1 MPLIKSDDLRT
12 LVARALTHAGATNAA
27 AASTARAL
35 VAADEQGIATHGA
48 SRTSHYV
55 GHLRNARVIGDAVPR
70 IAHERGG
77 ACLIDAGNGLAYPA
91 CEMAVTELIKRA
103 KQFGVAYVG
112 ITNSNHNGMTSFHL
126 EPLAEAGLV
135 ALAFGNSPAAMN
147 AWGGKR
153 PIFGTNPIAAAF
165 PRLRKPAAAFPRRNL
180 WPVIVDL
187 ALTEVAKGK
196 LMMAAR
202 DNKPI
207 PLGWALDRAGNPTT
221 DANEGIHGSLTPA
234 GGAKGAMLALM
245 IELLAVALT
254 GAAFGFEMDSFF
266 SATGNTARLGQGF
279 LAIDPGALAGSEIY
293 GDRVEALVAAMLAD
307 DGVRLPGYRRFENR
321 EKAQRDGIDLP
332 DAIIVELTALAA

>member
-1 MPLIKSDDLRT
+1 MAVMISENLRLLI
-12 LVARALTHAGATNAA
+12 AQALTRAGASGIA

-55 GHLRNARVIGDAVPR
+55 GHLRHARVIGDAVPR

-77 ACLIDAGNGLAYPA
+77 ACLIDASNGLAYPA
-91 CEMAVTELIKRA
+91 CELAVAELIKRS

-147 AWGGKR
+147 AWGGTR

-165 PRLRKPAAAFPRRNL
+165 PRRGH
-180 WPVIVDL
+180 WPVIIDL

-202 DNKPI
+202 DKQAI
-207 PLGWALDRAGNPTT
+207 PLGWALDRDGKPTT
-221 DANEGIHGSLTPA
+221 DANEGIHGSLVPA

-266 SATGNTARLGQGF
+266 SATGNSARLGQGF

-307 DGVRLPGYRRFENR
+307 DSVRLPGYRRYENR
-321 EKAQRDGIDLP
+321 EKARRDGIALP
-332 DAIIVELTALAA
+332 DAMIAELNALAA

>member
-1 MPLIKSDDLRT
+1 MPLIKSDGLRT
-12 LVARALTHAGATNAA
+12 LVARALTHAGASSAA

-48 SRTSHYV
+48 SRTPHYV
-55 GHLRNARVIGDAVPR
+55 GHLRNARVIGAALPR
-70 IAHERGG
+70 VAHERGG

-91 CEMAVTELIKRA
+91 CEMAVVELIKRA

-135 ALAFGNSPAAMN
+135 ALAFCNSPAAMN
-147 AWGGKR
+147 AWGGAR

-165 PRLRKPAAAFPRRNL
+165 PRRNL
-180 WPVIVDL
+180 WPVIIDL

-202 DNKPI
+202 DKQPI
-207 PLGWALDRAGNPTT
+207 PLGWALDRDGNPTT
-221 DANEGIHGSLTPA
+221 DANEGIHGSLMPA

-245 IELLAVALT
+245 IELLAVSLT

-321 EKAQRDGIDLP
+321 EKAQRDGLEIP
-332 DAIIVELTALAA
+332 DAIIAELNALAA

>member
-1 MPLIKSDDLRT
+1 MAVMISENLRV
-12 LVARALTHAGATNAA
+12 LVARALTRAGASAIA

-35 VAADEQGIATHGA
+35 VAADEQGISTHGA
-48 SRTSHYV
+48 SRTPHYV

-70 IAHERGG
+70 IPHERGG

-91 CEMAVTELIKRA
+91 CEMAVVELIKRA

-165 PRLRKPAAAFPRRNL
+165 PRRGH

-207 PLGWALDRAGNPTT
+207 PLGWALDRDGNPTT

-234 GGAKGAMLALM
+234 GGAKGAMLALT

-266 SATGNTARLGQGF
+266 SATGNMARLGQGF
-279 LAIDPGALAGSEIY
+279 LAIDPGAMAGNEIY
-293 GDRVEALVAAMLAD
+293 SDRIEALVAAMLQD

-332 DAIIVELTALAA
+332 DAIIAELTALAA

>member
-1 MPLIKSDDLRT
+1 MAVMISENLRV
-12 LVARALTHAGATNAA
+12 LVARALTRAGASAIA

-35 VAADEQGIATHGA
+35 VSADEHGISTHGV
-48 SRTSHYV
+48 SRTPHYV

-70 IAHERGG
+70 VAHERGG

-91 CEMAVTELIKRA
+91 CEMAVAELTKRA

-135 ALAFGNSPAAMN
+135 ALAFCNSPAAMN

-165 PRLRKPAAAFPRRNL
+165 PRRGH
-180 WPVIVDL
+180 WPVVVDL

-207 PLGWALDRAGNPTT
+207 PLGWALDRDGNPTT
-221 DANEGIHGSLTPA
+221 DANEGIHGSLVPA

-254 GAAFGFEMDSFF
+254 GAAFGYEIDSFF
-266 SATGNTARLGQGF
+266 SSTGNMARLGQGF
-279 LAIDPGALAGSEIY
+279 LAIDPGALAGNQIY
-293 GDRVEALVAAMLAD
+293 GDRVEALVAAMLED

-321 EKAQRDGIDLP
+321 EKAQRDGINLP
-332 DAIIVELTALAA
+332 DAIIAELNALAA

>member
-1 MPLIKSDDLRT
+1 MAIMISENLRV
-12 LVARALTHAGATNAA
+12 LAARALTRAGASTVA

-35 VAADEQGIATHGA
+35 VAADEHGIGTHGV
-48 SRTSHYV
+48 SRTAHYA
-55 GHLRNARVIGDAVPR
+55 GHLRNARVIGDAVPH

-91 CEMAVTELIKRA
+91 CEIAVAELIKRA

-135 ALAFGNSPAAMN
+135 ALAFCNSPAAMN

-165 PRLRKPAAAFPRRNL
+165 PRRGQ
-180 WPVIVDL
+180 WPVIIDL

-207 PLGWALDRAGNPTT
+207 PLGWALDRDGNPTT
-221 DANEGIHGSLTPA
+221 DANEGIHGSLVPA

-245 IELLAVALT
+245 IELLAVSLT

-266 SATGNTARLGQGF
+266 SASGNTARLGQGF
-279 LAIDPGALAGSEIY
+279 LAIDPGAMAGNEIY
-293 GDRVEALVAAMLAD
+293 SERVEALVTTMLED
-307 DGVRLPGYRRFENR
+307 NGVRLPGYRRFENR
-321 EKAQRDGIDLP
+321 EKAQRDGVEIP
-332 DAIIVELTALAA
+332 DAIIAELNALTA

>member
-1 MPLIKSDDLRT
+1 MPVLKSDDLQQ
-12 LVARALTHAGATNAA
+12 LVIRALIHAGASTVA

-35 VAADEQGIATHGA
+35 VAADEQGISSHGV
-48 SRTSHYV
+48 SRTPHYV

-70 IAHERGG
+70 VAHERGG

-91 CEMAVTELIKRA
+91 CEMAVAELTKRA
-103 KQFGVAYVG
+103 KQFGVTYVG

-126 EPLAEAGLV
+126 ESLAEAGLV
-135 ALAFGNSPAAMN
+135 SLAFGNSPAAMN

-165 PRLRKPAAAFPRRNL
+165 PRRAR
-180 WPVIVDL
+180 WPVVVDL

-196 LMMAAR
+196 LMLAAR

-221 DANEGIHGSLTPA
+221 DANEGIHGSLMPA

-245 IELLAVALT
+245 VELLAAALT
-254 GAAFGFEMDSFF
+254 GAAFGYEMDSFF
-266 SATGNTARLGQGF
+266 SATGNSARLGQGF
-279 LAIDPGALAGSEIY
+279 LAIDPGALAGNEIY
-293 GDRVEALVAAMLAD
+293 NHRIDALVDAMLAD

-321 EKAQRDGIDLP
+321 EKARRDGIDLP
-332 DAIIVELTALAA
+332 DAIIAELHALAA

>member
-1 MPLIKSDDLRT
+1 MPILKSDDLQQ
-12 LVARALTHAGATNAA
+12 LVVHALIHAGASTVA

-35 VAADEQGIATHGA
+35 VAADEQGISSHGV
-48 SRTSHYV
+48 SRTPHYV

-70 IAHERGG
+70 VAHERGG

-91 CEMAVTELIKRA
+91 CEMAVAELIKRA

-126 EPLAEAGLV
+126 ESLAEAGLV
-135 ALAFGNSPAAMN
+135 CLAFGNSPAAMN

-165 PRLRKPAAAFPRRNL
+165 PRRGQ

-196 LMMAAR
+196 LMLAAR
-202 DNKPI
+202 DSQPI

-221 DANEGIHGSLTPA
+221 DANEGIHGSLVPA
-234 GGAKGAMLALM
+234 GGAKGAMLALT
-245 IELLAVALT
+245 IELLAAALT

-279 LAIDPGALAGSEIY
+279 LAIDPGALAGSDVFA
-293 GDRVEALVAAMLAD
+293 DRVEALVAAMLED
-307 DGVRLPGYRRFENR
+307 EGVRLPGYRRFENR
-321 EKAQRDGIDLP
+321 EKARRDGIDIP
-332 DAIIVELTALAA
+332 DAMLTELRALAA

>member
-1 MPLIKSDDLRT
+1 MAVMIAEDLRV
-12 LVARALTHAGATNAA
+12 LVARALTHAGASRIA

-35 VAADEQGIATHGA
+35 VAADEQGISTHGV

-55 GHLRNARVIGDAVPR
+55 GHLRNARVIGEAVPR

-91 CEMAVTELIKRA
+91 CEMAVAELIKRS
-103 KQFGVAYVG
+103 KKFGVAYVG

-165 PRLRKPAAAFPRRNL
+165 PRRGH
-180 WPVIVDL
+180 WPVIIDL

-196 LMMAAR
+196 LMLAAR

-207 PLGWALDRAGNPTT
+207 PLGWALDRNGKPTT
-221 DANEGIHGSLTPA
+221 DANEGIHGSLMPA

-245 IELLAVALT
+245 IELLAVSLT

-279 LAIDPGALAGSEIY
+279 LAIDPGAMAGHEIY
-293 GDRVEALVAAMLAD
+293 SERIEALVAAMLED
-307 DGVRLPGYRRFENR
+307 NGVRLPGYRRFENR
-321 EKAQRDGIDLP
+321 EKARRDGMELP
-332 DAIIVELTALAA
+332 DALIAELHALAA

>member
-1 MPLIKSDDLRT
+1 MPLLKSDDLQQ
-12 LVARALTHAGATNAA
+12 LVVRALSHAGASTVA

-35 VAADEQGIATHGA
+35 VAADEQGISTHGV
-48 SRTSHYV
+48 SRTPHYV

-70 IAHERGG
+70 VAHERGG

-91 CEMAVTELIKRA
+91 CEMAVAELIKRA

-112 ITNSNHNGMTSFHL
+112 VTNSNHNGMTSFHL

-135 ALAFGNSPAAMN
+135 CLAFGNSPAAMN

-165 PRLRKPAAAFPRRNL
+165 PRRGQ
-180 WPVIVDL
+180 WPVVVDL

-196 LMMAAR
+196 LMLAAR
-202 DNKPI
+202 DNQPI

-221 DANEGIHGSLTPA
+221 DANEGIHGSLVPA
-234 GGAKGAMLALM
+234 GGVKGAMLALT
-245 IELLAVALT
+245 IELLAAALT

-279 LAIDPGALAGSEIY
+279 LAIDPGALAGSDIY
-293 GDRVEALVAAMLAD
+293 ADRVEALVAAMLED
-307 DGVRLPGYRRFENR
+307 EGVRLPGYRRFENR
-321 EKAQRDGIDLP
+321 EKARRDGIDIS
-332 DAIIVELTALAA
+332 DAMLTELRALAP

>member
-1 MPLIKSDDLRT
+1 MALIKSDDLRT
-12 LVARALTHAGATNAA
+12 LVARALTHAGATSVAA
-27 AASTARAL
+27 TSTARAL

-48 SRTSHYV
+48 SRTPHYV

-70 IAHERGG
+70 VAHERGG

-91 CEMAVTELIKRA
+91 CEMAVTELTKRA

-126 EPLAEAGLV
+126 EPLAKAGLV
-135 ALAFGNSPAAMN
+135 ALAFCNSPAAMN

-165 PRLRKPAAAFPRRNL
+165 PRRGH
-180 WPVIVDL
+180 WPVVVDL

-207 PLGWALDRAGNPTT
+207 PLGWALDRDGNPTT
-221 DANEGIHGSLTPA
+221 DANEGIHGSLVPA

-245 IELLAVALT
+245 IELLAVSLT

-266 SATGNTARLGQGF
+266 SATGNTPRLGQGF
-279 LAIDPGALAGSEIY
+279 LAIDPGAMAGNQIY
-293 GDRVEALVAAMLAD
+293 GDRVEALVAAMLED
-307 DGVRLPGYRRFENR
+307 DGVRLPGYRRFENH

-332 DAIIVELTALAA
+332 DAIIAELTALAA

>member
-1 MPLIKSDDLRT
+1 MPVLKSDDLLQ
-12 LVARALTHAGATNAA
+12 LVIRALAHAGASKTA

-35 VAADEQGIATHGA
+35 VAADEQGISSHGV
-48 SRTSHYV
+48 SRTAHYV
-55 GHLRNARVIGDAVPR
+55 GHLRSARVIGDAVPR
-70 IAHERGG
+70 MAHERGG

-91 CEMAVTELIKRA
+91 CEMAVAELIKRA

-126 EPLAEAGLV
+126 ESLAEAGLV
-135 ALAFGNSPAAMN
+135 SLALGNSPAAMN

-165 PRLRKPAAAFPRRNL
+165 PRRGQ
-180 WPVIVDL
+180 WPVVVDL

-196 LMMAAR
+196 LMLAAR

-207 PLGWALDRAGNPTT
+207 PLGWALDRNGNPTT
-221 DANEGIHGSLTPA
+221 DANEGIHGSLMPA

-245 IELLAVALT
+245 VELLAAALT
-254 GAAFGFEMDSFF
+254 GAAFGYEMDSFF
-266 SATGNTARLGQGF
+266 SATGNSARLGQGF
-279 LAIDPGALAGSEIY
+279 LAVDPGALAGNEIY
-293 GDRVEALVAAMLAD
+293 NHRIEALVGVMLAD

-321 EKAQRDGIDLP
+321 ESARRDGIEMP
-332 DAIIVELTALAA
+332 AATIAELHALAA

>member
-1 MPLIKSDDLRT
+1 MAVMISENLRV
-12 LVARALTHAGATNAA
+12 LVAQALTRAGASAIA

-35 VAADEQGIATHGA
+35 VAAEEQCIGTHGV
-48 SRTSHYV
+48 SRTPHYV

-91 CEMAVTELIKRA
+91 CEMAVAELTKRA

-165 PRLRKPAAAFPRRNL
+165 PRRGQ

-207 PLGWALDRAGNPTT
+207 PLGWALDRNGNPTT
-221 DANEGIHGSLTPA
+221 DANEGIHGSLVPA

-245 IELLAVALT
+245 IELLAVSLT
-254 GAAFGFEMDSFF
+254 GATFGFEMDSFF
-266 SATGNTARLGQGF
+266 SATGNMARLGQGF
-279 LAIDPGALAGSEIY
+279 LAIDPGAMAGNQIY
-293 GDRVEALVAAMLAD
+293 GDRVEALVAAMLED
-307 DGVRLPGYRRFENR
+307 DGVRLPGYRRFEKR
-321 EKAQRDGIDLP
+321 EKARRDGIDLP
-332 DAIIVELTALAA
+332 DATIAELNALAA

>member
-1 MPLIKSDDLRT
+1 MAVMISENLRVLVVRALIRAGASDD
-12 LVARALTHAGATNAA
+12 A

-35 VAADEQGIATHGA
+35 VAADEQGIGTHGA
-48 SRTSHYV
+48 SRTPHYV
-55 GHLRNARVIGDAVPR
+55 GHLRNARVIGDARPR
-70 IAHERGG
+70 IVHERGG

-91 CEMAVTELIKRA
+91 CEMAVGELIKRA

-126 EPLAEAGLV
+126 EPLAKAGLV

-165 PRLRKPAAAFPRRNL
+165 PRRGH

-207 PLGWALDRAGNPTT
+207 PLGWALDRDGNPTT
-221 DANEGIHGSLTPA
+221 DANEGIHGSLVPA

-266 SATGNTARLGQGF
+266 SANGNTARLGQGF
-279 LAIDPGALAGSEIY
+279 LAIDPGALAGNEIY
-293 GDRVEALVAAMLAD
+293 SERIEALIAAMLED

-321 EKAQRDGIDLP
+321 EKAQRDGVEIP
-332 DAIIVELTALAA
+332 DAMIAELAALAA

>member
-1 MPLIKSDDLRT
+1 MAVMIAEDLRV
-12 LVARALTHAGATNAA
+12 LVARALTHAGASRIA

-35 VAADEQGIATHGA
+35 VAADEQGIFTHGV

-55 GHLRNARVIGDAVPR
+55 GHLRNARVIGEAVPH

-91 CEMAVTELIKRA
+91 CEMAVAELIKRS
-103 KQFGVAYVG
+103 KKFGVAYVG
-112 ITNSNHNGMTSFHL
+112 ITHSNHNGMTSFHL

-165 PRLRKPAAAFPRRNL
+165 PRRGH
-180 WPVIVDL
+180 WPVMVDL

-196 LMMAAR
+196 LMLAAR

-207 PLGWALDRAGNPTT
+207 PLGWALDRNGKPTT
-221 DANEGIHGSLTPA
+221 DANEGIHGSLMPA

-245 IELLAVALT
+245 IELLAVSLT

-279 LAIDPGALAGSEIY
+279 LAIDPGAIAGHEIY
-293 GDRVEALVAAMLAD
+293 SARIEALVAAMLED
-307 DGVRLPGYRRFENR
+307 NGVRLPGYRRFENR
-321 EKAQRDGIDLP
+321 EKARRDGMELP
-332 DAIIVELTALAA
+332 DALIAELHALAA

>member
-1 MPLIKSDDLRT
+1 MAVMTSESLRV
-12 LVARALTHAGATNAA
+12 LVACALTHAGASSAA

-35 VAADEQGIATHGA
+35 VAAEEQGIASHGV
-48 SRTSHYV
+48 SRTPHYV
-55 GHLRNARVIGDAVPR
+55 GHLRNARVIGNAVPR
-70 IAHERGG
+70 VVHERGG
-77 ACLIDAGNGLAYPA
+77 ACLLDAGNGLAYPA
-91 CEMAVTELIKRA
+91 CDMAVAELIKRC
-103 KQFGVAYVG
+103 QEFGVAYVG

-126 EPLAEAGLV
+126 QPLAEAGLV

-147 AWGGKR
+147 AWGGAR

-165 PRLRKPAAAFPRRNL
+165 PRRGH
-180 WPVIVDL
+180 WPVMVDL

-196 LMMAAR
+196 LMLAAR

-207 PLGWALDRAGNPTT
+207 PLGWALDRDGNPTT
-221 DANEGIHGSLTPA
+221 DANAGIHGSLVPA

-254 GAAFGFEMDSFF
+254 GAAFGYEMDSFF

-279 LAIDPGALAGSEIY
+279 LAIDPGALAGNQIY
-293 GDRVEALVAAMLAD
+293 GDRVEALVTAMLED

-321 EKAQRDGIDLP
+321 EKSQRDGIDLP
-332 DAIIVELTALAA
+332 EAIIAELNTLAA

>member
-1 MPLIKSDDLRT
+1 MAVMISENLRV
-12 LVARALTHAGATNAA
+12 LVARALTRAGASSTA

-35 VAADEQGIATHGA
+35 VAADEQGITSHGV
-48 SRTSHYV
+48 SRTPHYV
-55 GHLRNARVIGDAVPR
+55 AHLRHARVIGDAVPR

-77 ACLIDAGNGLAYPA
+77 AALIDAGNGLAYPA
-91 CEMAVTELIKRA
+91 CEMAVAELIKRT
-103 KQFGVAYVG
+103 KEFGVAYVG

-126 EPLAEAGLV
+126 EPLAKAGLV

-165 PRLRKPAAAFPRRNL
+165 PRFRKPDAAFPRRHL

-196 LMMAAR
+196 LMIAAR

-207 PLGWALDRAGNPTT
+207 PLGWALDRDGNPTT
-221 DANEGIHGSLTPA
+221 DANEGIRGSLTPA
-234 GGAKGAMLALM
+234 GGAKGAMLALTV
-245 IELLAVALT
+245 ELLAVALT

-279 LAIDPGALAGSEIY
+279 LAINPGALAGNQIY
-293 GDRVEALVAAMLAD
+293 GDRVEALVAAMLED
-307 DGVRLPGYRRFENR
+307 DGVRLPGYRRFEHR
-321 EKAQRDGIDLP
+321 EKAQRDGVEIP
-332 DAIIVELTALAA
+332 DAIITELTALAA

>member
-1 MPLIKSDDLRT
+1 MAVMISENLRV
-12 LVARALTHAGATNAA
+12 LVARALTRAGASAIA

-35 VAADEQGIATHGA
+35 VAADEQGISTHGA
-48 SRTSHYV
+48 SRTPHYV

-70 IAHERGG
+70 IVHERGG

-126 EPLAEAGLV
+126 EPLAGAGLV
-135 ALAFGNSPAAMN
+135 ALAFCNSPAAMN

-165 PRLRKPAAAFPRRNL
+165 PRRGQ

-207 PLGWALDRAGNPTT
+207 PLGWALDRDGNPTT
-221 DANEGIHGSLTPA
+221 DANEGIHGSLVPA

-245 IELLAVALT
+245 IELLAVSLT

-279 LAIDPGALAGSEIY
+279 LAIDPGAMAGNEIY
-293 GDRVEALVAAMLAD
+293 SERIEALVAAMLED

-321 EKAQRDGIDLP
+321 EKAQRDGVEIP
-332 DAIIVELTALAA
+332 DALITELNALAA

>member
-1 MPLIKSDDLRT
+1 MAIMISESLRV
-12 LVARALTHAGATNAA
+12 LAARALTRAGASTIA

-35 VAADEQGIATHGA
+35 VAADEQGISTHGA
-48 SRTSHYV
+48 SRIPHYV

-70 IAHERGG
+70 VAHERGG

-91 CEMAVTELIKRA
+91 CEMAVSELIKRA

-126 EPLAEAGLV
+126 EPLAEAGMV
-135 ALAFGNSPAAMN
+135 ALAFCNSPAAMN

-165 PRLRKPAAAFPRRNL
+165 PRRGQ
-180 WPVIVDL
+180 WPVIIDL

-207 PLGWALDRAGNPTT
+207 PLGWALDRDGNPTT
-221 DANEGIHGSLTPA
+221 DANEGIHGSLVPA

-245 IELLAVALT
+245 IELLAVSLT

-266 SATGNTARLGQGF
+266 SSTGNMARLGQGF
-279 LAIDPGALAGSEIY
+279 LAIDPGAMAGNQIY
-293 GDRVEALVAAMLAD
+293 GDRVEALVAAMLED

-321 EKAQRDGIDLP
+321 EKAQRDGVEIP
-332 DAIIVELTALAA
+332 DALITELNALAA

>member
-1 MPLIKSDDLRT
+1 MAVMISENLRA
-12 LVARALTHAGATNAA
+12 LVARALTRAGASTIA

-55 GHLRNARVIGDAVPR
+55 GHLRSGRVIGDAVPR

-77 ACLIDAGNGLAYPA
+77 ACLVDAGNGLAYPA
-91 CEMAVTELIKRA
+91 CEMAVTELTKRS

-135 ALAFGNSPAAMN
+135 ALAFCNSPAAMN

-165 PRLRKPAAAFPRRNL
+165 PRRGR

-202 DNKPI
+202 NNKPI
-207 PLGWALDRAGNPTT
+207 PLGWALDRDGNPTT
-221 DANEGIHGSLTPA
+221 DANEGIHGSLVPA
-234 GGAKGAMLALM
+234 GGAKGAMLALT

-279 LAIDPGALAGSEIY
+279 LAIDPGALAGNQIY
-293 GDRVEALVAAMLAD
+293 GDRVEALVTVMLED

-321 EKAQRDGIDLP
+321 EKARRDGIDLP
-332 DAIIVELTALAA
+332 DAIIAELTALAA